1 MFNAKSMNSDTENVE
16 YGVQIQ
22 ETFTYPLNNNILYQ
36 KYVNQ
41 KTKYNFSYIIIK
53 EDIYSDKI
61 IIRLNNKQ
69 KERTETLQD
78 TSNIRR
84 KRQSK
89 QYKILHGYVVET
101 TWEQAADKQT
111 VCCKI
116 DYIDEIPQFHIK
128 YDPNFQYVISLTK
141 SLSNIALIYERVSI

>member
-1 MFNAKSMNSDTENVE
+1 MDSDTENVE

-101 TWEQAADKQT
+101 TWE
-111 VCCKI
+111 
-116 DYIDEIPQFHIK
+116 
-128 YDPNFQYVISLTK
+128 
-141 SLSNIALIYERVSI
+141 